1 MRGVEGPKIVY
12 QENPDV
18 YIYLCNQTFINIS
31 DLFKYII
38 VVYGISVIS
47 CEIYIIIVCGI
58 DENRFLIYD
67 RCRQIS
73 INRW

>member
-1 MRGVEGPKIVY
+1 MY
-12 QENPDV
+12 
-18 YIYLCNQTFINIS
+18 NQIFINIS

-67 RCRQIS
+67 RCRQIC